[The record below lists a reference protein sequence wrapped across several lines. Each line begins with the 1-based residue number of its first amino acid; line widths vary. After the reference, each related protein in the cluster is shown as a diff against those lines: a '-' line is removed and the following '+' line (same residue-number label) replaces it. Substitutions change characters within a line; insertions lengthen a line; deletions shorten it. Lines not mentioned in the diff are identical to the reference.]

1 MNCLRLSLS
10 RMHATTVVDQLPKSI
25 HSFDWLIVV
34 FVFGF
39 KKFYL
44 MKNLGDPKILQTAI
58 TSYDYRYCLRRSRT
72 KQEITHESIKR
83 LTKLVDQVT
92 IPYSI
97 VVVAPKLMSYG

>member
-58 TSYDYRYCLRRSRT
+58 IKEKQATRYCVGYT
-72 KQEITHESIKR
+72 KK
-83 LTKLVDQVT
+83 
-92 IPYSI
+92 
-97 VVVAPKLMSYG
+97 